1 MNLLD
6 RDLERTGEAL
16 KLRIQRLFGRSLA
29 LREVDAGSCNAC
41 EEEIKAL
48 TSPYYDL
55 ERFGVKIVASPRHAD
70 GLLVTGPVARQ
81 MMIPLMKTYEAT
93 PSPKIVIAVGA
104 CAISGGIYGES
115 YASLGGVEKVLPVD
129 VHIPGCPPTPYAL
142 IYGIMLAL
150 NKVEQKINGQSLPVQ
165 MIL

>member
-1 MNLLD
+1 
-6 RDLERTGEAL
+6 
-16 KLRIQRLFGRSLA
+16 
-29 LREVDAGSCNAC
+29 
-41 EEEIKAL
+41 
-48 TSPYYDL
+48 
-55 ERFGVKIVASPRHAD
+55 
-70 GLLVTGPVARQ
+70 

-115 YASLGGVEKVLPVD
+115 YASLGGVDKVLPVD

-150 NKVEQKINGQSLPVQ
+150 NKVEQKINGQTLPVQ
-165 MIL
+165 INS